1 MSANRFIPSPTYP
14 SDITRNSI
22 QVNVISVI
30 DVARAAATGSLDGA
44 LMFVDN
50 SVDQAGKPSPGRG
63 TLSLATQCNQGM
75 VINWIVETVGPYGSP
90 VPVSISNIQF
100 DEPICLKLQTYG
112 AVDVAHSPDYVP
124 DVTPSYSYW
133 AGLLRP
139 DLKPKRYRYRIDYQ
153 IGTMVLGVS
162 TPSLDVWDIP
172 FQLEAPG
179 LSTSGP
185 STSGPSTV
193 RERAAARI
201 VG

>member
-1 MSANRFIPSPTYP
+1 MNAHRFIQSPTHP

-50 SVDQAGKPSPGRG
+50 SVDQAGQPSPGRG
-63 TLSLATQCNQGM
+63 TLSLVTQCNQGM
-75 VINWIVETVGPYGSP
+75 VINWILETVGPYGTP
-90 VPVSISNIQF
+90 VPASIRNIQF
-100 DEPICLKLQTYG
+100 DEQVCFKLQTYG
-112 AVDVAHSPDYVP
+112 AVDVEHSPDYLP
-124 DVTPSYSYW
+124 GVTPSYSYW

-139 DLKPKRYRYRIDYQ
+139 DLKPKRYRYRIEYQ

-162 TPSLDVWDIP
+162 TPSLDVWDVP
-172 FQLEAPG
+172 VQLAPS
-179 LSTSGP
+179 STS
-185 STSGPSTV
+185 TA

>member
-1 MSANRFIPSPTYP
+1 MNANRFIQSPTHP

-30 DVARAAATGSLDGA
+30 DVARAAATGSLHGA

-50 SVDQAGKPSPGRG
+50 SVDQAGQPSPGRG

-75 VINWIVETVGPYGSP
+75 VINWILETVGPYGTP
-90 VPVSISNIQF
+90 VPVSIRNIQF
-100 DEPICLKLQTYG
+100 DEPVCFKLQTYG
-112 AVDVAHSPDYVP
+112 AVDVAHSPDYLP
-124 DVTPSYSYW
+124 GVTPSYSYW

-139 DLKPKRYRYRIDYQ
+139 DLKPKRYRYRIEYQ

-162 TPSLDVWDIP
+162 TPSLDVWDVP
-172 FQLEAPG
+172 VQLAPS
-179 LSTSGP
+179 ST
-185 STSGPSTV
+185 STV